1 MYPNLYY
8 AFRDLLGLEIPFLK
22 IFQTFGFFVAIAF
35 LAGAYIL
42 TRELKRYEAQ
52 GLLKGIPEKV
62 IAGLPAS
69 PAEIIGNATVGFLL
83 GFKVLG
89 IAFQWDKASQ
99 DFQGYIFSNQG
110 SWITGIALGALMA
123 WYKYATKKK
132 DALPKPEEKMVM
144 VMPHHRVPDIIVMAA
159 IAGLLGAKIFHNLEN
174 WNDFVQDPISA
185 LLSFSG
191 LTFYGGLIVAA
202 IVIISYARK
211 KGFNIRALIDSAAPA
226 LMLAYAIGRMGCHF
240 SGDGD
245 WGIYNSAYGI
255 DSNTGHSVKMAP
267 AAFNDVVQKNSS
279 FFLQQYSSVD
289 KIPHA
294 AFEKPAALG
303 FLPDWFFA
311 YGYPHNVIKEGIQL
325 AGCEGQ
331 YCKVLPTAVYPTPL
345 YEIIVCLVLFGLL
358 WAIRKKVKIPGVI
371 FGIYLILNG
380 VERFFIE
387 KIRVDTRY
395 DIFGFHPTQAEI
407 ISTLL
412 VIGGIVL
419 IGYYRKKNSAANTL
433 S

>member
-8 AFRDLLGLEIPFLK
+8 AFKDLLGVEIPVLK

-35 LAGAYIL
+35 LAGAYVL
-42 TRELKRYEAQ
+42 TRELKRYEKM

-62 IAGLPAS
+62 ITGLPAS
-69 PAEIIGNATVGFLL
+69 QGEIIGNAIVGFII
-83 GFKVLG
+83 GFKILG
-89 IAFQWDKASQ
+89 IFFQWDTASADLQ
-99 DFQGYIFSNQG
+99 AYVFSGQG
-110 SWITGIALGALMA
+110 SMVAGILLAVLMGG
-123 WYKYATKKK
+123 YKYYYKKK
-132 DALPKPEEKMVM
+132 RALPKPVEQTVL
-144 VMPHHRVPDIIVMAA
+144 VMPHQRVPDIMVMAA
-159 IAGLLGAKIFHNLEN
+159 ISGLLGAKIFPKLEN
-174 WNDFVQDPISA
+174 WGDFVRDPVGA

-211 KGFNIRALIDSAAPA
+211 KQFNIRALIDSAAPA

-240 SGDGD
+240 AGDGD
-245 WGIYNSAYGI
+245 WGIYNSAYAI
-255 DSNTGHSVKMAP
+255 DASSGHAVKMAP
-267 AAFNDVVQKNSS
+267 AAFNDVVQKNIT
-279 FFLQQYSSVD
+279 FFQQQYNNLD
-289 KIPHA
+289 QIPHA

-311 YGYPHNVIKEGIQL
+311 TGYAHNVIKEGVQMP
-325 AGCEGQ
+325 GCDGQ
-331 YCKVLPTAVYPTPL
+331 YCKVLPIGVYPTPL
-345 YEIIVCLVLFGLL
+345 YEIITCLILFFVLWG
-358 WAIRKKVKIPGVI
+358 IRKKVRVPGVI

-380 VERFFIE
+380 IERFFIE

-412 VIGGIVL
+412 VIGGIIL
-419 IGYYRKKNSAANTL
+419 IGYYRKNNTAANKL

>member
-42 TRELKRYEAQ
+42 TRELKRYEAL
-52 GLLKGIPEKV
+52 GLLKGVPEKV
-62 IAGLPAS
+62 VTGLPAS
-69 PAEIIGNATVGFLL
+69 QGELIGNAVVGFII
-83 GFKVLG
+83 GYKILG
-89 IAFQWDKASQ
+89 IFFQWDTASQ
-99 DFQGYIFSNQG
+99 DLQSFVFSGQG
-110 SWITGIALGALMA
+110 SFFAGILVAAAMA
-123 WYKYATKKK
+123 GYKYYTKKK
-132 DALPKPEEKMVM
+132 QALPKPKEETVL

-174 WNDFVQDPISA
+174 WNDFVQDPIGA

-211 KGFNIRALIDSAAPA
+211 KQFNIRALIDSAAPA

-245 WGIYNSAYGI
+245 WGIYNSAYAV
-255 DSNTGHSVKMAP
+255 DTNTGHTVKMAP
-267 AAFNDVVQKNSS
+267 AAFQDMVQKNAG
-279 FFLQQYSSVD
+279 FFQQQYATVE

-303 FLPDWFFA
+303 FLPDWLFA
-311 YGYPHNVIKEGIQL
+311 YGYPHNVIKEGVQI
-325 AGCEGQ
+325 AGCDGP
-331 YCKVLPTAVYPTPL
+331 YCKVLPIAVYPTPL
-345 YEIIVCLVLFGLL
+345 YEIIVCLALFGVL
-358 WAIRKKVKIPGVI
+358 WAIRKRIKIPGVI

-412 VIGGIVL
+412 VIGGIIL
-419 IGYYRKKNSAANTL
+419 IGIYRKNNTAANKL